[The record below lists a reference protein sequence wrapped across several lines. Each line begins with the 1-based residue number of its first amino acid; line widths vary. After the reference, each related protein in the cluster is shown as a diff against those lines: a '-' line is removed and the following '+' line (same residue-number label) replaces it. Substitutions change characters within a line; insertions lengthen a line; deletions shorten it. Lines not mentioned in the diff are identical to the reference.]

1 MTSIIQK
8 HLKKKERKTTRKRG
22 RITLPDHNT
31 YFTFFGIIG
40 SIQQTVY
47 NI

>member
-1 MTSIIQK
+1 MASLIQK
-8 HLKKKERKTTRKRG
+8 CLKKKKKNNNKGG
-22 RITLPDHNT
+22 RITQPDHNT
-31 YFTFFGIIG
+31 YFTFFCIIG